1 MPLYEFQC
9 TDCKDEFEEL
19 VRSPAAVAEVEC
31 PRCGGAH
38 VKRKVSLFASKASSG
53 SLSLGPAPA
62 ASSCSTGGT

>member
-19 VRSPAAVAEVEC
+19 VRSSAAIAEVSCPEC
-31 PRCGGAH
+31 GSQH
-38 VKRKVSLFASKASSG
+38 VRRKVSLFASKVSAGG
-53 SLSLGPAPA
+53 SFSAAPA

>member
-19 VRSPAAVAEVEC
+19 VRSSAAVAEVKC
-31 PRCGGAH
+31 PKCGGQH
-38 VKRKVSLFASKASSG
+38 VRRKVSLFASKGGGA
-53 SLSLGPAPA
+53 LSLAAAP

>member
-19 VRSPAAVAEVEC
+19 VRSSAAAAEVKC
-31 PRCGGAH
+31 PRCGGQH
-38 VKRKVSLFASKASSG
+38 VRRKVSLFASKSSG
-53 SLSLGPAPA
+53 GASFAAAPA

>member
-19 VRSPAAVAEVEC
+19 VRSSAAVADVKC
-31 PRCGGAH
+31 PRCGGEH
-38 VKRKVSLFASKASSG
+38 VRRKVSIFASKVSGGISFAS
-53 SLSLGPAPA
+53 APA